1 MDAFDA
7 TLALG
12 GEAAAREI
20 PAQLL
25 SEITAELGKTAAAY
39 DRSGDFPH
47 ENIALLRRHGIIG
60 WVAAGDLA
68 GDNLDLPQARRIIAA
83 IARGEPSTALVVI
96 MTWLFSL
103 QVFRNPAWSPKLRTH
118 VLTDIATNG
127 ALANALRVEPAL
139 GTPVRGGLPE
149 TTARR
154 VQGGWLISGH
164 KLYSTG
170 IPALNWLGVWGR
182 TDEAEPRV
190 GTFLVPGGSPG
201 IRIVESWDQLGM
213 RATGSH
219 DAILQDVFIP
229 EEYAVDIRS
238 PAAWAAERAPE
249 LITWMSVLIPA
260 LYDAVA
266 RNARDW
272 LVQFALARLPSNLG
286 APLSSLP
293 RFQEAVG
300 EIDALL
306 YTNTA
311 LLDRSAFSE
320 PGSVSAV
327 EANLVK
333 LTVTNNA
340 IKIAERALSLTGNPA
355 LSRANPLE
363 RYYRDTL
370 CGRVHSPQEDTILSG
385 AGKAAFASFATLP
398 GSNIS
403 QSQFS

>member
-7 TLALG
+7 NLALG
-12 GEAAAREI
+12 GEIGAREI
-20 PAQLL
+20 PAELL
-25 SEITAELGKTAAAY
+25 AEISATLAKTAAHY
-39 DRSGDFPH
+39 DRTGAFPH
-47 ENIALLRRHGIIG
+47 ENIALLRQHGIIG
-60 WVAAGDLA
+60 WVAARDLA
-68 GDNLDLPQARRIIAA
+68 GDPLDLAQARRIIAA
-83 IARGEPSTALVVI
+83 IARGEPSTALIVI

-103 QVFRNPAWSPKLRTH
+103 QIFRNAAWSPALRAH
-118 VLTDIATNG
+118 VLQDIAANG

-154 VQGGWLISGH
+154 VPGGWRISGH

-182 TDEAEPRV
+182 TDDAEPLV
-190 GTFLVPGGSPG
+190 GTFLVPGGAPG
-201 IRIVESWDQLGM
+201 IRIEESWDQLGM

-219 DAILQDVFIP
+219 DAIFEDVFIP
-229 EEYAVDIRS
+229 EDYAVDIRP

-260 LYDAVA
+260 LYDAIA

-272 LVQFALARLPSNLG
+272 LVQFALARTPSNLG
-286 APLSSLP
+286 AALSSLP
-293 RFQEAVG
+293 RYQEAVG

-311 LLDRSAFSE
+311 LLDRSTFGE

-340 IKIAERALSLTGNPA
+340 IKIAERALALTGNPA

-370 CGRVHSPQEDTILSG
+370 CGRVHSPQEDTILTG
-385 AGKAAFASFATLP
+385 AGKAAFAESR
-398 GSNIS
+398 IS
-403 QSQFS
+403 